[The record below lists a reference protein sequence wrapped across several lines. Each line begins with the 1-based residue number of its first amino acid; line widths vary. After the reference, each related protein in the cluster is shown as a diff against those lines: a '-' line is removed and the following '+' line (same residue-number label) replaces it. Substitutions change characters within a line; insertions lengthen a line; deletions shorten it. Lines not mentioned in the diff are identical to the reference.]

1 MTYDNEF
8 LEGLV
13 KSGTMIL
20 ISEIGDKTFFIAAIM
35 AMRHSR
41 LTVRPVPPIPA
52 EFTRLPLG
60 LSADRPRFRSPV
72 PIDST
77 GLHWRH
83 RSARRDD
90 RTIRGD
96 GMGRAQPGESHS
108 TFTPQRTFIHQSNDA
123 IRKTSSSRTHT
134 RVVSLPLSIP
144 PLNHPQISK
153 EITHY
158 LAVGLFFFFGLRSL
172 YESIFAWDG
181 GGDELAETEA
191 ELADADKKK
200 KSTKK
205 KKKGALL
212 SPVLVETFIITF
224 LAEWGDRSQIATIGL
239 AASSDPVGVTI
250 GGVVG
255 HAVCTGAAVIGG
267 RHMAEHISERA
278 VAIAGGVL
286 FCLFGAHSLVTGMEQ

>member
-1 MTYDNEF
+1 MT
-8 LEGLV
+8 
-13 KSGTMIL
+13 
-20 ISEIGDKTFFIAAIM
+20 A
-35 AMRHSR
+35 
-41 LTVRPVPPIPA
+41 
-52 EFTRLPLG
+52 
-60 LSADRPRFRSPV
+60 LSAAMGWAAPNLVSPT
-72 PIDST
+72 PPSHPNEPSST
-77 GLHWRH
+77 NQ
-83 RSARRDD
+83 
-90 RTIRGD
+90 T
-96 GMGRAQPGESHS
+96 
-108 TFTPQRTFIHQSNDA
+108 TQSEKRVRLA
-123 IRKTSSSRTHT
+123 HTHT
-134 RVVSLPLSIP
+134 RRLTHPRIP
-144 PLNHPQISK
+144 NHPQISK

-205 KKKGALL
+205 KKKKGALL
-212 SPVLVETFIITF
+212 SPVLVETFVITF